1 MIAVIRIHG
10 MVKVKQPVA
19 ETLDRLRLRRKYS
32 CVVFSNPTKVQ
43 MGMIKKVQDFVA
55 FGEITN
61 ETFEK
66 LLEARGQKL
75 NKKKDIDAKK
85 VIEDLE
91 KGKKYEE
98 LNLKPF
104 FRLHPARGGIDT
116 KKHFGVDKGV
126 LGNNKEEINKLILR
140 MI

>member
-10 MVKVKQPVA
+10 MVKVKQPIA

-32 CVVFSNPTKVQ
+32 CVVFSKPTKVQ
-43 MGMIKKVQDFVA
+43 MGMINKVRDFVA
-55 FGEITN
+55 FGEITK

-66 LLEARGQKL
+66 LIDSRGQKL

-85 VIEDLE
+85 VLAELE
-91 KGKKYEE
+91 KGAKYED

-104 FRLHPARGGIDT
+104 FRLHPARGGIET
-116 KKHFGVDKGV
+116 KKHFGVGKGV
-126 LGNNKEEINKLILR
+126 LGNNKESINKLILR
-140 MI
+140 ML